1 MQNKTILFKQN
12 NTSAPWLKRLS
23 GLFSVS
29 FILILIALF
38 SWQCREDDFTG
49 EVIGVCPEVTVT
61 DPINGALN
69 VVTNKRITATFNEAM
84 NPTTINV
91 NTFFLKKGT
100 NLVQGSVLYTG
111 MKATFVPTD
120 LLEANTVYSA
130 TITRGATDPMGNV
143 MKKDTTW
150 FFNTGDV
157 PMVVLT
163 DPLKDASD
171 VPLSKIITADFSTVM
186 DGLTITNA
194 TFKLKQ
200 GTTNINGFISYAGS
214 RASFDPT
221 VNLTPNKV
229 YTATITRDVKDV
241 LGNAMAK
248 DTTWSFA
255 TGTLPIITITN
266 PQDGDVDVVRN
277 TNITATFSKLMDG
290 TTIDQTS
297 FTLKQGNTTV
307 LGLVTYSDMT
317 AEFNPIIDLFPGLEY
332 TAKITQGVKDLAG
345 NTIEKDSTWK
355 FTTGTQI
362 VPVLPFVTLTDPADA
377 TNNVPL
383 NKVITATFSKAMDL
397 STINSSTFIVKNGLV
412 PVLGF
417 VTYTGLDGT
426 FTPASPLQAGATYN
440 ATITTGAKDLAG
452 NAISTNF
459 LWSFTTVPPVV
470 QYTVNLSALPT
481 DGGTVNGAGL
491 YNTGASVTVSAT
503 AFAGFEFVNWTENG
517 SPVSTLD
524 SYTFVLN
531 NNRTLVA
538 NFNIIISGPP
548 GVDLGSAGNF
558 AILAG
563 SGISNTG
570 VTTTITGDVGSF
582 PTATMNG
589 LLSGNVDGLLYIV
602 ADPIV
607 GIAKGHLLTAYNDA
621 QVRSLDAISL
631 PGQLGG
637 LTLAPGLYVNSSTSG
652 ISGTG
657 TNGILTLNAG
667 GNPNA
672 VWIFKMGSTLITSS
686 GTSIVLAGGAKAKNI
701 YWSVGTSATL
711 GTNSIF
717 FGNILADQSITLTTG
732 ASLTGR
738 ALTRV
743 GAVTLDT
750 NVVTKP

>member
-1 MQNKTILFKQN
+1 MQNKTILRKQN

-29 FILILIALF
+29 FLLILIALF

-49 EVIGVCPEVTVT
+49 EVIGVCPEVTFT
-61 DPINGALN
+61 DPTDGSIN
-69 VVTNKRITATFNEAM
+69 VVTSKRISATFNEAM
-84 NPTTINV
+84 DPTTINI
-91 NTFFLKKGT
+91 NTFFVKKGT
-100 NLVQGSVLYTG
+100 DLVQGTVLYTG
-111 MKATFVPTD
+111 LKATFVPTD
-120 LLEANTVYSA
+120 LFEANTVYSA

-150 FFNTGDV
+150 FFNTGAIPV
-157 PMVVLT
+157 VVLT
-163 DPLKDASD
+163 SPLEGASD
-171 VPLSKIITADFSTVM
+171 VPLNKIITADFSTVM
-186 DGLTITNA
+186 DGATFTNA

-200 GTTNINGFISYAGS
+200 GANNINGFINYAGTQV
-214 RASFDPT
+214 SFDPT
-221 VNLTPNKV
+221 VDLLPNKV
-229 YTATITRDVKDV
+229 YTATITHEVKDM

-255 TGTLPIITITN
+255 TGTLPIITITS
-266 PQDGDVDVVRN
+266 PKDGAVDVVRN
-277 TNITATFSKLMDG
+277 SNITATFSKLMIEG
-290 TTIDQTS
+290 TIDQTS
-297 FTLKQGNTTV
+297 FTLKQGNTSI

-317 AEFNPIIDLFPGLEY
+317 AQFNPIIDLLPGLEY
-332 TAKITQGVKDLAG
+332 TAKITRGVKDLAG

-355 FTTGTQI
+355 FTTGTLV
-362 VPVLPFVTLTDPADA
+362 VPVLPIVTLTDPANLA
-377 TNNVPL
+377 PNVPL
-383 NKVITATFSKAMDL
+383 NKVIKVTFSKAMDQ
-397 STINSSTFIVKNGLV
+397 STINSSTFTVKNGST
-412 PVLGF
+412 PILGF
-417 VTYTGLDGT
+417 IDGQNGT

-440 ATITTGAKDLAG
+440 CKVTTGAKDLDG
-452 NAISTNF
+452 NAIAKDT
-459 LWSFTTVPPVV
+459 LWSFTTVPPIV
-470 QYTVNLSALPT
+470 QFNVNLSILPLNS
-481 DGGTVNGAGL
+481 GTVTGAGP
-491 YNTGASVTVSAT
+491 YNTGASVTISAT
-503 AFAGFEFVNWTENG
+503 PFAGFEFVNWTENG
-517 SPVSTLD
+517 SPVSILD
-524 SYTFVLN
+524 TYTFVIN
-531 NNRTLVA
+531 SNRTLVA
-538 NFNIIISGPP
+538 NFKEIISGPP
-548 GVDLGSAGNF
+548 GVDLGTAGNF

-563 SGISNTG
+563 SGVSNTG

-589 LLSGNVDGLLYIV
+589 LLSGNVNGLLYTV

-607 GIAKGHLLTAYNDA
+607 GIAKGHLTTAYNDA
-621 QVRSLDAISL
+621 QARSLDAISL

-657 TNGILTLNAG
+657 ANGILTLNAG

-672 VWIFKMGSTLITSS
+672 VWIFKMGSTLITTA

-711 GTNSIF
+711 GTNSVF